1 MVAFEYANF
10 EYAKIDWQNGH
21 PYASTYQ
28 DVYFSTD
35 AEQTQQGLAETD
47 YVFLQHNQ
55 LQARWQAL
63 NPSEHTH
70 FTIIETGFGSGL
82 NFLATVDLWL
92 ATAPP
97 SAQLHFISFEKHP
110 FTHADLQKAHAHW
123 PQLANISQSLLKQYQ
138 SLHSGFV
145 EIPLIQHR
153 VHLTLAI
160 GDIHDC
166 LPKLTA
172 RADAWFLDG
181 FAPAKNP
188 DMWQAWLFEVMVQH
202 SKTNATFATFT
213 SAGDVRRGLIE
224 AGFSV
229 KKATGYGKKREML
242 YGCLENSAPK
252 LVSNNQPH
260 IAIIGAGI
268 TGCATAYHLAKLG
281 FKVSLF
287 EQANQLADGAS
298 GNPRGVLYPRL
309 TGQADKSDAFA
320 LHSIAYS
327 LREYAQLAPDAL
339 NRCGVMQLAF
349 SSREFSRL
357 NKVLQ
362 CYGNEDN
369 LIWLEAK
376 QASAIANVSIQHPA
390 LFFKQCGWVSPPAL
404 CASYL
409 EQIPSLAMHFGQT
422 VQRMTLNNNGWQ
434 VTNQHG
440 HSLLAD
446 AVVVASA
453 HSALQLVQLAHLPL
467 QAVRGQMSLIQA
479 DANSQTLSTVV
490 CSDGYMIP
498 ANALLKGLKENLHAI
513 GASFHPEDIATDLR
527 DADHLANLNMAS
539 ALSPDFKDWNQAL
552 TSKVLGG
559 RAAIRCSSHDYLPL
573 VGMLADAQQLGA
585 NLPKHASQAYT
596 PPMHQALYV
605 NLAHGSKGMSTAPF
619 CAALL
624 ARQIALS
631 FGIEVPM
638 FSDANMHLAL
648 NPNRHLYK
656 KLGLKRLLESEQAK
670 IGYDI

>member
-1 MVAFEYANF
+1 MVASEYANF
-10 EYAKIDWQNGH
+10 EYAKIDWQSGQ
-21 PYASTYQ
+21 PYSSSYQ

-82 NFLATVDLWL
+82 NFLAAVDLWL
-92 ATAPP
+92 VTAPA

-110 FTHADLQKAHAHW
+110 FRLADLEKAHAHW
-123 PQLANISQSLLKQYQ
+123 PQFSNISQTLLKHYH

-153 VHLTLAI
+153 VHLTLVI
-160 GDIHDC
+160 GDIKDC
-166 LPKLTA
+166 LPKLKA

-188 DMWQAWLFEVMVQH
+188 DMWQPWLFEAMVQD

-213 SAGDVRRGLIE
+213 SAGDVRRGLIA

-252 LVSNNQPH
+252 QLSNIQPH

-268 TGCATAYHLAKLG
+268 AGCATAYHLAKLG
-281 FKVSLF
+281 IKVSLF
-287 EQANQLADGAS
+287 DQAEQLANGAS
-298 GNPRGVLYPRL
+298 GNPRGVIYPRL
-309 TGQADKSDAFA
+309 TGHAEKLDAFA
-320 LHSIAYS
+320 LHSMAYS
-327 LREYAQLAPDAL
+327 LREYAQLAPDAF

-349 SSREFSRL
+349 SARELSRL

-362 CYGNEDN
+362 AYGDEDN

-376 QASAIANVSIQHPA
+376 QASAIAQVNIQHTA

-409 EQIPSLAMHFGQT
+409 AKAPSIAIHLDQT
-422 VQRMTLNNNGWQ
+422 VQSLEQNKTGWQ
-434 VTNQHG
+434 LNTKEGQAF
-440 HSLLAD
+440 LAD
-446 AVVVASA
+446 AVVVANA
-453 HSALQLVQLAHLPL
+453 HSALHLAQLAHLPL

-479 DANSQTLSTVV
+479 DANSQSLSTVL
-490 CSDGYMIP
+490 CSDGYMTP
-498 ANALLKGLKENLHAI
+498 VSTGLTGIHAV
-513 GASFHPEDIATDLR
+513 GASFHPEDVETDVR
-527 DADHLANLNMAS
+527 DTDHQSNLNMAT
-539 ALSPDFKDWNQAL
+539 ALSPDFSDWQQS
-552 TSKVLGG
+552 TSSKVLGG
-559 RAAIRCSSHDYLPL
+559 RAAIRCSSHDYMPL
-573 VGMLADAQQLGA
+573 VGMLADAQQFQA
-585 NLPKHASQAYT
+585 NLPRHASQAYT
-596 PPMHQALYV
+596 PPMHQGLYV

-624 ARQIALS
+624 AHQIALS